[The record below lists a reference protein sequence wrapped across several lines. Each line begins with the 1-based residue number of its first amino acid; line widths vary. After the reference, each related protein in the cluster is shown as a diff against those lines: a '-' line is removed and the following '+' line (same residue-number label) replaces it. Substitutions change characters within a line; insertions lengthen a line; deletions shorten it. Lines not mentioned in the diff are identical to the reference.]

1 MKCKLIAAVIFA
13 SILLTGC
20 AQKTPMQILQSDT
33 AYPDLTE
40 QFWAHQRVTKQPLWK
55 EAKAYCLQNMNKVN
69 CVPVMRQMP
78 FDDSTTVP
86 KYGSSGHYLTVPN
99 F

>member
-1 MKCKLIAAVIFA
+1 MKCQLILSVICV
-13 SILLTGC
+13 SVLLTGC
-20 AQKTPMQILQSDT
+20 AQKTPLQKLQSDS

-55 EAKAYCLQNMNKVN
+55 EAKAYCLQNTNKIN
-69 CVPVMRQMP
+69 CVPVNRQMF
-78 FDDSTTVP
+78 FDGSTTVP